1 MSCCDQAGLLPYDQ
15 AINEL
20 LSVAKPVTESEMVPV
35 ADVRGRVLA
44 EDVISSINVPPA
56 DNSAMDGYALRYS
69 DLANAGLSTRGRVVL
84 PISQRIPAGVVPE
97 ALSPGSAARI
107 FTGSEIPEGADTVIM
122 QEQCQALNGTDG
134 AGIEGEQAVELCA
147 TVNVGENIRLKGLDI
162 TSGSVILNRG
172 HKLLPQDLGLVASI
186 GLAKVKVYRRLK
198 LAILSTGDEIVE
210 PGHPCPAGHI
220 YNSNRYTLA
229 GLIDALGMERVDM
242 GIVPDDPEATEAIL
256 RQAAELADCVITT
269 GGVSVGEEDHVKA
282 CVEKMGELQLWR
294 LAIKPGKP
302 LAFGHVLDKPFF
314 GLPGN
319 PAAVFVTFAMIARPY
334 LLRFQGCVD
343 GLLPMALTVQA
354 NFSRNKPVKRQE
366 YLRARLD
373 VSDQGVMSAT
383 LHSNQSSAA
392 LSTASWS
399 NGFAVQA
406 IDQLIARG
414 DQVKFI
420 PFTELFA

>member
-15 AINEL
+15 AIEEL
-20 LSVAKPVTESEMVPV
+20 LSVVNPVTESEMVLV
-35 ADVRGRVLA
+35 ADVLGRVLA
-44 EDVISSINVPPA
+44 EDVISSLNVPPA

-69 DLANAGLSTRGRVVL
+69 DLASAGLTKQGRVVL

-134 AGIEGEQAVELCA
+134 EGIEDEQAVELCA
-147 TVNVGENIRLKGLDI
+147 TVKVGANVRPKGLDI
-162 TSGSVILNRG
+162 TAGSVILNRG
-172 HKLLPQDLGLVASI
+172 HKLLPQDLGLLASI

-210 PGHPCPAGHI
+210 PGHPCPPGHI

-242 GIVPDDPEATEAIL
+242 GIVPDDPEATETVL

-302 LAFGHVLDKPFF
+302 LAFGHVLGKPFF

-319 PAAVFVTFAMIARPY
+319 PAAVFVTFAMVARPY
-334 LLRFQGCVD
+334 LLRFQGCVN
-343 GLLPMALTVQA
+343 GLLPMALTVRA

-373 VSDQGVMSAT
+373 VSDHGVMSAT
-383 LHSNQSSAA
+383 LHSNQSSGA

-406 IDQLIARG
+406 IDQIITRG
-414 DQVKFI
+414 DKVKFI

>member
-84 PISQRIPAGVVPE
+84 PISQRIPAGVVPV

>member
-1 MSCCDQAGLLPYDQ
+1 MSCCDQTGLLPYDQ
-15 AINEL
+15 AIDEL
-20 LSVAKPVTESEMVPV
+20 LSVVKPVTESEMVPV

-44 EDVISSINVPPA
+44 EDVISSLNVPPA

-69 DLANAGLSTRGRVVL
+69 DLASAGLNKQGRVVL

-122 QEQCQALNGTDG
+122 QEQCQALNGADG
-134 AGIEGEQAVELCA
+134 EGIEGEQAVELCA
-147 TVNVGENIRLKGLDI
+147 RVNVGANVRLKGLDI
-162 TSGSVILNRG
+162 TAGSVILNRG
-172 HKLLPQDLGLVASI
+172 HKLLPQDLGLLASI

-210 PGHPCPAGHI
+210 PGHPCPPGHI

-229 GLIDALGMERVDM
+229 GLIDALGMERVDL

-302 LAFGHVLDKPFF
+302 LAFGHVLGKPFF

-319 PAAVFVTFAMIARPY
+319 PAAVFVTFAMVARPY
-334 LLRFQGCVD
+334 LLRFQGCVN
-343 GLLPMALTVQA
+343 GFLPMALTVRA
-354 NFSRNKPVKRQE
+354 NFSRNRPVNRQE

-373 VSDQGVMSAT
+373 VSEHGVMSAT
-383 LHSNQSSAA
+383 LHSNQSSGA

-414 DQVKFI
+414 DKVKFI

>member
-1 MSCCDQAGLLPYDQ
+1 MSCCNQAGLLPYDQ
-15 AINEL
+15 AIDEL
-20 LSVAKPVTESEMVPV
+20 LAAAQPITESEMTPV
-35 ADVRGRVLA
+35 ANALGRVLA
-44 EDVISSINVPPA
+44 VDVTSAINVPPT
-56 DNSAMDGYALRYS
+56 DNSAMDGYALCFA
-69 DLANAGLSTRGRVVL
+69 DIAKAGSTTEGRVIL
-84 PISQRIPAGVVPE
+84 PISQRIPAGAAPT
-97 ALSPGSAARI
+97 ALIPGTAARI
-107 FTGSEIPEGADTVIM
+107 FTGSQIPPGADSVIM
-122 QEQCQALNGTDG
+122 QEQCRVLSGTDCDG
-134 AGIEGEQAVELCA
+134 SETAQAVELCA
-147 TVNVGENIRLKGLDI
+147 SLSRGENVRTKGLDI
-162 TSGSVILNRG
+162 TADSLVLNRG
-172 HKLLPQDLGLVASI
+172 HKLLPQDLGLLASI
-186 GLAKVKVYRRLK
+186 GLSEVRVYRRLK

-242 GIVPDDPEATEAIL
+242 GIVPDDPEANEAIL

-302 LAFGHVLDKPFF
+302 LAFGNVLDKPFF

-319 PAAVFVTFAMIARPY
+319 PAAVFVTFAMVARPY
-334 LLRFQGCVD
+334 LLRYQGCVN

-354 NFSRNKPVKRQE
+354 NFSRNRPVKRQE

-373 VSDQGVMSAT
+373 ISEQGLMSAT
-383 LHSNQSSAA
+383 LHSNQSSGA

-406 IDQLIARG
+406 VDQLIAKG
-414 DQVKFI
+414 DKVKFI